1 MLYIP
6 YKEVSLD
13 GKTTR
18 HYVISPAGDVVCS
31 THTASAAEALARI
44 FNSHGGGIA
53 GTSIM
58 ELDWAALNEERQ
70 AAA

>member
-1 MLYIP
+1 MSYIP
-6 YKEVSLD
+6 YKEVSLN

-31 THTASAAEALARI
+31 THEAAAAEVLARI
-44 FNSHGGGIA
+44 LNSHA
-53 GTSIM
+53 GEISGKSIM